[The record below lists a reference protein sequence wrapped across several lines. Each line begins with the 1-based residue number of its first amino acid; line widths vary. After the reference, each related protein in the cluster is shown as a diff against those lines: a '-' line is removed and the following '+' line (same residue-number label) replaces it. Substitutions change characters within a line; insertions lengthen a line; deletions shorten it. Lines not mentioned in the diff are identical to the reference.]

1 MVFMRSKIP
10 KIYRLGMR
18 YPWTVLLISSA
29 LAVVC
34 FLNAEKLKIQ
44 TDIESLLPQNNQSV
58 KNLNRYKED
67 FGSMGFLV
75 VTVESLD
82 NAIARKFADA
92 LVPLLESH
100 PQVRYVNYRRPVD
113 YFKGR
118 QWLYIDIDDLEE
130 MLRRTERSV
139 ELQKKG
145 VSPAFSGLMDF
156 ADEENRPDITFQD
169 IRKKYENKFGKDT
182 KPVTSANEGK
192 FIVLWVK
199 SKTDPGD
206 VDANRRLI
214 AELRGIEGR
223 LRQEDPSYSSVQVGY
238 TGEYENKIE
247 SVDSIGWE
255 IFKVLAIVGGV
266 LFLILL

>member
-1 MVFMRSKIP
+1 
-10 KIYRLGMR
+10 
-18 YPWTVLLISSA
+18 
-29 LAVVC
+29 
-34 FLNAEKLKIQ
+34 
-44 TDIESLLPQNNQSV
+44 
-58 KNLNRYKED
+58 
-67 FGSMGFLV
+67 GFLV

-255 IFKVLAIVGGV
+255 ISKVLAIVGGV
-266 LFLILL
+266 LFLILLVFFRQISAAVLIAFPLIIGITWTNGITYFLFGHVNMITAFCSAILAGLGSDYGI